1 MQNRKIERLSYGL
14 SWPHRK
20 TACIRESRAGRRRE
34 RGREDGLDRWMESVG
49 GKIGRSVN
57 RGGRAATS
65 KEAGTIRGGPSWRFR
80 GASVSP
86 LDRDVTRAKR
96 FICHCRSS
104 FRATCHEF
112 VRLVPRFPAPIPGN
126 IFAQR
131 PERTYFLADR
141 IGSKRYRE
149 YFREKCEWIE
159 TERGGFLYTKN
170 EGEGGRVSVRDAKR
184 DRLSTLEGSRLSIV
198 ACHDS
203 STTESYQ
210 PSLRL
215 STRLSEAPTNASE
228 ACNSRDEAAR
238 SRHSGTKMSARI
250 QG

>member
-1 MQNRKIERLSYGL
+1 M
-14 SWPHRK
+14 
-20 TACIRESRAGRRRE
+20 
-34 RGREDGLDRWMESVG
+34 DRWMESVG

-159 TERGGFLYTKN
+159 TKRGGFYIRKTR
-170 EGEGGRVSVRDAKR
+170 GRGDVS
-184 DRLSTLEGSRLSIV
+184 LSVT
-198 ACHDS
+198 
-203 STTESYQ
+203 
-210 PSLRL
+210 
-215 STRLSEAPTNASE
+215 
-228 ACNSRDEAAR
+228 
-238 SRHSGTKMSARI
+238 
-250 QG
+250 